1 MGKAG
6 SFLFALHVNMQA
18 VAHTDRAEQPKF
30 SLRGEKEELRG
41 WLDINVIKSFKPLTK
56 PQR

>member
-1 MGKAG
+1 MGKAVYSLYMDQAG

-30 SLRGEKEELRG
+30 SLRGEKEEGGG
-41 WLDINVIKSFKPLTK
+41 WTLM
-56 PQR
+56 